1 MGVEGVGRALDLVEG
16 EGHAELGAEPRE
28 IVVRRLH
35 PAAIAE
41 FLRHIFGAVETA
53 LGNRRVELIGPPAH
67 HDRPRLLRQSRL
79 KPFLADI
86 APGAYDVAD
95 DVDGQNVIR
104 FAHGLPAPLR
114 FLVIWPSP
122 KGERKRRGSL
132 PAFGLAA
139 SLDRLFHLDR
149 LRLRSL
155 QIL

>member
-16 EGHAELGAEPRE
+16 ERDAKLGAEPRE

-53 LGNRRVELIGPPAH
+53 RGNRRVELIGPPAH
-67 HDRPRLLRQSRL
+67 RDRPRLLRQSRL
-79 KPFLADI
+79 EPFLADI

-104 FAHGLPAPLR
+104 FAHGGPLR
-114 FLVIWPSP
+114 FAWLYLVSP
-122 KGERKRRGSL
+122 KRNRKQPGSL
-132 PAFGLAA
+132 PAFGLTPGV
-139 SLDRLFHLDR
+139 DRLFHLDS